1 MLILGDQGMAIM
13 ITPTGIWLQL
23 LGDLLL
29 HLQELLHHLNLG
41 GDELLLDGHV
51 GRRWW
56 RITPT

>member
-1 MLILGDQGMAIM
+1 MAIM